1 MRIVLFGP
9 PGVGK
14 GSQAS
19 MLVEKRGVTHISTG
33 ILLRRAI
40 REETDLGLKAKEY
53 VESGHLVP
61 GALVRELANG
71 ALDGAGYDQFVLDG
85 YPRTI
90 EQANWLMSDLAAAGT
105 SLSAVISLV
114 VSDNVIVDRLSK
126 RRINIRTGENY
137 HLDFKPVPAGVP
149 LEDVVQRKDD
159 RPEAIL
165 HRLSVYRSETF
176 PVVAFF
182 RDRGL
187 LHEISGEGSFSDVCD
202 RILQVADAG
211 S

>member
-1 MRIVLFGP
+1 
-9 PGVGK
+9 
-14 GSQAS
+14 
-19 MLVEKRGVTHISTG
+19 MLVEKRDVVHISTG

-40 REETDLGLKAKEY
+40 REESDLGLKAREY

-71 ALDGAGYDQFVLDG
+71 ALEKAEFDNFVLDG

-90 EQANWLMSDLAAAGT
+90 EQANWLISDLEAHNKPMT
-105 SLSAVISLV
+105 AVISLV
-114 VSDNVIVDRLSK
+114 VSDDVIVDRLSK
-126 RRINIRTGENY
+126 RRINIQTGENY
-137 HLDFKPVPAGVP
+137 HLDYKPVPAGVP
-149 LEDVVQRKDD
+149 PEDVVQRKDD

-165 HRLSVYRSETF
+165 HRLSVYRKETF

-187 LHEISGEGSFSDVCD
+187 LHEISGEGSFADVCD
-202 RILQVADAG
+202 RILQVADSG
-211 S
+211 G